1 MSYIFVYVPSSA
13 EGLGIIHGSNFIVI
27 ERPFWWMDFT
37 TGCLGNFLRAI
48 FTKALKLKLVIQL
61 VTQLMTQIRFS
72 SNSIWGQCFTRGRF
86 NPRKWFLNYRTFNS
100 DEKTADSATRNG
112 QGSESPQR
120 VHSKISLL
128 YFLGQDDVIQSSYTL
143 SDSTKNTLRRVRRI
157 M

>member
-1 MSYIFVYVPSSA
+1 MATLVDELHRLMPWLLSLNHIH
-13 EGLGIIHGSNFIVI
+13 EGLNIIRMYSTVFRVNVFSGYRCVI
-27 ERPFWWMDFT
+27 
-37 TGCLGNFLRAI
+37 
-48 FTKALKLKLVIQL
+48 
-61 VTQLMTQIRFS
+61 
-72 SNSIWGQCFTRGRF
+72 
-86 NPRKWFLNYRTFNS
+86 NPRLAQINDPKMTNTFNS

-157 M
+157 I